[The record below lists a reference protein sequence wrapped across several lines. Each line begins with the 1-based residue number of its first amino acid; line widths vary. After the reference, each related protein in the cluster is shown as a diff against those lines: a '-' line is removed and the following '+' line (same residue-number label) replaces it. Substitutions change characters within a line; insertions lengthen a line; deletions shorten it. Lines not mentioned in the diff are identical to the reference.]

1 MIGVIADP
9 SEHEVVREFF
19 ELFKTPWEYYQTDRT
34 YSVVVVAS
42 DGDFDLSAELVVL
55 YGGCKTSL
63 DEKHAI
69 GARHRDEHGGAF
81 RFDGRRLPLYGE
93 TATFEEKGSC
103 LVRDAFSD
111 ECGAFL
117 QHKEGGALARIGYDL
132 FKEVLVLLT
141 DGQPIANAAEPTLEL
156 HIAILRETIARSGIA
171 LVEIPP
177 VPYGFQFIACLT
189 HDVDH
194 PSIRVHKWDHTAWGF
209 IYRAIFGSVTR
220 LVRGEMSFQRFVA
233 NWLAAAKLPFVYTG
247 LASDF
252 WGQFDD
258 CYLQIEG
265 ELPSTF
271 FVIPRKKYPG
281 RTTSGSAPAFRAT
294 GYAAQD
300 IAGTLQKL
308 IRHGREVGLH
318 GIDAWLNS
326 EDGTRELAEVG
337 RVTGTRDIGVRMH
350 WLYFNRESPAALEK
364 AGAAYDSTSGYNATV
379 GYRAG
384 TTQAFRPMGATR
396 LLELPLHAMDT
407 AIFYPAHLGLSSRDA
422 REVLLQLVENAGHY
436 GGVLTINWHD
446 RSLAPERQ
454 WDSSYRDLIE
464 MMKSR
469 GAWFATAGQAVS
481 WFRKRR
487 SVVFERE
494 QTEPS
499 GVRAKIAG
507 YFGENIPGLRLRT
520 HQKESAATT
529 VVRTRPSYSD
539 IRVDENIDAGISR
552 PTAQLEARP

>member
-9 SEHEVVREFF
+9 AEHDVVREFF
-19 ELFKTPWEYYQTDRT
+19 ELFKTPWEFYRTGRT
-34 YSVVVVAS
+34 YNVVVVAS
-42 DGDFDLSAELVVL
+42 NGAFDLSAELVIL
-55 YGGCKTSL
+55 YGGRKTSL
-63 DEKHAI
+63 DERHAI
-69 GARHRDEHGGAF
+69 GARQSDKHGGTF

-103 LVRDAFSD
+103 LVKDAFSD

-117 QHKEGGALARIGYDL
+117 ERWESGALARIGYDL
-132 FKEVLVLLT
+132 FKEVRALLR

-156 HIAILRETIARSGIA
+156 HIAILREIIARAGIA

-177 VPYGFQFIACLT
+177 VPEGFQFIACLT

-194 PSIRVHKWDHTAWGF
+194 PSIRAHKWDHTAWGF

-220 LVRGEMSFQRFVA
+220 LVRGEMSLQSLAA
-233 NWLAAAKLPFVYTG
+233 NWLAVAKLPLVYMG

-258 CYLQIEG
+258 CYLEIEG

-281 RTTSGSAPAFRAT
+281 RATDGSAPAFRAS
-294 GYAAQD
+294 GYAAQE

-318 GIDAWLNS
+318 GIDAWLDS
-326 EDGTRELAEVG
+326 QDGAMELGEVRRLAGTRE
-337 RVTGTRDIGVRMH
+337 IGVRMH
-350 WLYFNRESPAALEK
+350 WLYFNGESPAALEQ
-364 AGAAYDSTSGYNATV
+364 AGASYDSTSGYNETV

-384 TTQAFRPMGATR
+384 TTQAFRPTGANR

-407 AIFYPAHLGLSSRDA
+407 ALFYPTHLGLSPREA
-422 REVLLQLVENAGHY
+422 RKVLLQLVENAGRY

-446 RSLAPERQ
+446 RSLAPERR
-454 WDSSYRDLIE
+454 WDSSYRELIE
-464 MMKSR
+464 QMKSR

-487 SVVFERE
+487 SAVFESE
-494 QTEPS
+494 QIAPG
-499 GVRAKIAG
+499 GVRARVAG

-520 HQKESAATT
+520 HQADSAA
-529 VVRTRPSYSD
+529 RTMAQPRSSYSD
-539 IRVDENIDAGISR
+539 IRVDESIDAGTSQ